1 MRLIA
6 LNVLGLHSIYIQ
18 EQESKT
24 FPLKRQTVNILDF
37 EGHMIFV
44 SSTRLCHYKNS

>member
-24 FPLKRQTVNILDF
+24 FPLKGQTVNILDF
-37 EGHMIFV
+37 AGHMIFV
-44 SSTRLCHYKNS
+44 SRIQLCH